1 MKPLLLLAACLVSTA
16 TVAQSPQKL
25 AAGAFAQKLAATP
38 QAQVLDVRTK
48 SEFAANHLNQ
58 ALQADYNQPAEFA
71 ERTKF
76 LDKTKPVFVYCL
88 AGGRSAKAAEMLT
101 AQGFT
106 QVYDLAGGMNAWRN
120 AQQPYVQGEAKKSPG
135 MTEADFQR
143 AINQEKK
150 LVLVDFG
157 AKWCPPCKKMAP
169 ELDSL
174 AKAQAAHLVLLP
186 IDVDEHQALAEAK
199 KVEALPVLQL
209 YKNGK
214 MVWEHHGYLPPA
226 RLSAAIAQ
234 FR

>member
-1 MKPLLLLAACLVSTA
+1 MKPLFLLAALLVSSA
-16 TVAQSPQKL
+16 VLGQSAQKL
-25 AAGAFAQKLAATP
+25 EAGAFAQKLAATP

-48 SEFAANHLNQ
+48 GEFAANHLSN

-88 AGGRSAKAAEMLT
+88 AGGRSAKAAEMLA

-120 AQQPYVQGEAKKSPG
+120 AKQPYVQSGAKKSPG
-135 MTEADFQR
+135 MSEVDFQR
-143 AINQEKK
+143 SITQEKK

-157 AKWCPPCKKMAP
+157 AKWCPPCKKMVP

-174 AKAQAAHLVLLP
+174 AKAQAKHLVVLP
-186 IDVDEHQALAEAK
+186 IDVDEHQALAQAK

-214 MVWEHHGYLPPA
+214 MVWEHRGYLPPDQ
-226 RLSAAIAQ
+226 LSAQIAK